1 MRKHLAWYTKNLKD
15 SSKIRQQ
22 INTIDDKNELIKF
35 ILTRFFRCYF
45 FDFLN

>member
-22 INTIDDKNELIKF
+22 INTIEDKNELIKS
-35 ILTRFFRCYF
+35 LQNYF
-45 FDFLN
+45 NTIDN

>member
-22 INTIDDKNELIKF
+22 INTIEDKNELIKC
-35 ILTRFFRCYF
+35 LQNYF
-45 FDFLN
+45 NTIDN